1 MTKTHHPILPIEG
14 EKIIDTVRRVIK
26 KELLAPTF
34 NGDASTVYESL
45 FLREGKN
52 VLSLP
57 FIGKADLPLIR
68 RKDPGCSRKGMIN
81 VWTVDC
87 SDIAE
92 DKTFTS
98 YFYDTD
104 FQPGKHFWLD
114 SLLVAVAY
122 VEHELNNWL
131 KYRSCRL
138 RSINKVVKKTWTKDP
153 RCNSWHCSIPV
164 YLHQKGIYE
173 SRYFLATV
181 KKGHGI
187 ETYSRDK
194 NIEFCDEMAELMLV
208 DIKITKQKIIELK
221 EAIANVRIEMANGI
235 K

>member
-1 MTKTHHPILPIEG
+1 MSPIEG

-26 KELLAPTF
+26 KELLAPMF
-34 NGDASTVYESL
+34 NGDANTVYESL

-52 VLSLP
+52 TLSLP
-57 FIGKADLPLIR
+57 FIGKADLPLVR
-68 RKDPGCSRKGMIN
+68 RKDPGWSRKGMIN
-81 VWTVDC
+81 LWTVDC

-138 RSINKVVKKTWTKDP
+138 RCINKVVKKTWTKDP
-153 RCNSWHCSIPV
+153 RCNSWKGVVPA
-164 YLHQKGIYE
+164 YLIQKGIYD
-173 SRYFLATV
+173 SKNFIATV
-181 KKGHGI
+181 RRAADI
-187 ETYSRDK
+187 ESYSRDK
-194 NIEFCDEMAELMLV
+194 NIEFCDEMAELMLA
-208 DIKITKQKIIELK
+208 DIKVTKQKIIELK
-221 EAIANVRIEMANGI
+221 EAIATVRIEMANGI

>member
-1 MTKTHHPILPIEG
+1 MLPISG
-14 EKIIDTVRRVIK
+14 EDILDTVRRIIK
-26 KELLAPTF
+26 KELLSPNF

-45 FLREGKN
+45 FFREGKN
-52 VLSLP
+52 ILSLP
-57 FIGKADLPLIR
+57 FIGKVDLPLIR
-68 RKDPGCSRKGMIN
+68 RKDPGWSRNGKAN
-81 VWTVDC
+81 VWIVCC
-87 SDIAE
+87 SDIAD
-92 DKTFTS
+92 DKNYIS
-98 YFYDTD
+98 HFYDTD
-104 FQPGKHFWLD
+104 FQPGRHFWLD
-114 SLLVAVAY
+114 SLLTAVAY

-138 RSINKVVKKTWTKDP
+138 RTINKVVKKAWTKDP

-194 NIEFCDEMAELMLV
+194 NLEFCDEMAELMLTDLKV
-208 DIKITKQKIIELK
+208 AKQKIIELK
-221 EAIANVRIEMANGI
+221 GAIATVRIEMANGI